1 MEFESDTTSSPP
13 LPPGPTL
20 FKGKRFKDSK
30 TAFYAVQDYA
40 LYHNKQVKVARRGGK
55 HRRMVCASTE
65 PCPFFVQ
72 LYLHNSKTDHTWY
85 VSSSDLT
92 HSPEWS
98 ETELEYYNRLEWIGT
113 TCGPAVENYLRQFST
128 ESWVVAGN
136 IGKVAM
142 YGWRSRTF
150 FETSEQEQQAIAG
163 AGNGLSVGALGLGGS
178 GSVGNSAS
186 SLAVAAITSNTD
198 TQAGRSWRRLWMT
211 FERSALAGKWKLNDR
226 KITQGAQD
234 LYNAQCKRIGEYK
247 MDSVIERF
255 APGYLVENYALAFE
269 GKAVELPLNSAIS
282 VDPAC
287 TSPTSIPSSRGTKA
301 NVSTNGE
308 DLNSAPRRGTKRPAS
323 DSTSIV
329 ANEAQIVDAEQGR
342 HLNVFGC
349 ARSVAAQDIIP
360 GAVQDLL

>member
-1 MEFESDTTSSPP
+1 
-13 LPPGPTL
+13 
-20 FKGKRFKDSK
+20 
-30 TAFYAVQDYA
+30 
-40 LYHNKQVKVARRGGK
+40 
-55 HRRMVCASTE
+55 
-65 PCPFFVQ
+65 
-72 LYLHNSKTDHTWY
+72 
-85 VSSSDLT
+85 
-92 HSPEWS
+92 
-98 ETELEYYNRLEWIGT
+98 
-113 TCGPAVENYLRQFST
+113 
-128 ESWVVAGN
+128 
-136 IGKVAM
+136 M

-178 GSVGNSAS
+178 GSVAVMAS
-186 SLAVAAITSNTD
+186 FMD
-198 TQAGRSWRRLWMT
+198 DT

-301 NVSTNGE
+301 NQESDIKQRDERGLQHE
-308 DLNSAPRRGTKRPAS
+308 ESASQKRPTLAS
-323 DSTSIV
+323 
-329 ANEAQIVDAEQGR
+329 
-342 HLNVFGC
+342 
-349 ARSVAAQDIIP
+349 
-360 GAVQDLL
+360 